1 MERSGDTN
9 TIGSASSESA
19 GAASSASASSA
30 STRLPW
36 LALGV
41 ALVLRIV
48 IGIDLFA
55 NDPLTRAP
63 VSDALYYDAWARTA
77 AAGEVWRPGE
87 AHWMPPLYPWL
98 LGVWYGL
105 FGGALGATL
114 VVQAAVGLVN
124 TWLFALLARRVVA
137 GRALTFAVWAW
148 VLYGPLVLT
157 ENRLLAENAA
167 LPFVLAGLVCGVN
180 VLERLRVS
188 RPAHLVALVAGLCFG
203 LAALARPNLVIG
215 PLGFALGAWIDLVR
229 ARRAGE
235 SVAAPRVCAV
245 VLALAALGAALP
257 LGAGLASNLARAD
270 AAVLVSANGG
280 VNFWLGNNPS
290 ARGTFAAPG
299 PQWGDIFAQRE
310 VAFAE
315 AARELGTEPGAL
327 SERDVS
333 SHFFGKGLDWLV
345 AHPVDG
351 ALLWAKKAAAS
362 LSSHEYDVQVT
373 EAAVRESA
381 RSLWLVCLPF
391 GAVLACAVLSRARG
405 VRWSGALIGWMVAV
419 EFAVLLYFS
428 YSRFRL
434 PWYPALVPFAAVGLA
449 SLFER
454 AQRPKIAVVV
464 VACVVC
470 AASFVPT
477 EGAYGRALRANALV
491 DAARALESRSA
502 DPKVQERRVHLLER
516 ALAIE
521 PNDAKALSDLAR
533 VALARGDER
542 RALELLEQANRV
554 DFPPVR
560 LELAQLLWSA
570 RDSAVY
576 DPRRG
581 RALVTDFIAER
592 GANAWGAL
600 ELGLALGDELLRR
613 APFEPSAKDEA
624 RALVAALALAQRGD
638 PRFDELAARVAALR

>member
-1 MERSGDTN
+1 VERTSDPN
-9 TIGSASSESA
+9 TT
-19 GAASSASASSA
+19 ASANRRPA
-30 STRLPW
+30 RTLW
-36 LALGV
+36 FALGV

-48 IGIDLFA
+48 IGADLFA

-77 AAGEVWRPGE
+77 AAGQVWRPGE

-98 LGVWYGL
+98 LGVWYGVS
-105 FGGALGATL
+105 GGALGATL
-114 VVQAAVGLVN
+114 ALQGLVGLVN
-124 TWLFALLARRVVA
+124 TWLFAQLARRVVA
-137 GRALTFAVWAW
+137 GRAFTFALFAW

-167 LPFVLAGLVCGVN
+167 LPCVLAGLVSGVN
-180 VLERLRVS
+180 VLERLRS
-188 RPAHLVALVAGLCFG
+188 GRAAPLLAIAAGLCFG

-215 PLGFALGAWIDLVR
+215 PLGFAIGAWLDLVR

-235 SVAAPRVCAV
+235 SVAAPRVCSV

-257 LGAGLASNLARAD
+257 LGVGLASNLARAD

-280 VNFWLGNNPS
+280 VNFFLGNNPS

-299 PQWGDIFAQRE
+299 PQWGDIFAQRA
-310 VAFAE
+310 VAFGE
-315 AARELGTEPGAL
+315 AARELGTTPEAL
-327 SERDVS
+327 DERAVS
-333 SHFFGKGLDWLV
+333 RHFFGKGLAWIV
-345 AHPVDG
+345 EHPLDA
-351 ALLWAKKAAAS
+351 ALLWSRKAAAS
-362 LSSHEYDVQVT
+362 LSSHEYDVQVV

-405 VRWSGALIGWMVAV
+405 VRWSGALIGWIVAV
-419 EFAVLLYFS
+419 EIAVLLYFS

-434 PWYPALVPFAAVGLA
+434 PWYPALVPFAAVGCA

-454 AQRPKIAVVV
+454 ERRPRLGVLVLAGGVL
-464 VACVVC
+464 
-470 AASFVPT
+470 AASFAPT
-477 EGAYGRALRANALV
+477 EGSYARALRANALV
-491 DAARALESRSA
+491 DAARALEARA
-502 DPKVQERRVHLLER
+502 GDPSVQEQRMHLLER
-516 ALAIE
+516 ALAVE

-533 VALARGDER
+533 IAVASGDER
-542 RALELLEQANRV
+542 RALELLERANRV

-581 RALVTDFIAER
+581 RALVTDYIAQR
-592 GANAWGAL
+592 GAEAWGAL
-600 ELGLALGDELLRR
+600 ELGLALGDELVRR
-613 APFEPSAKDEA
+613 APFEPSAADEA
-624 RALVAALALAQRGD
+624 RALVAALAAVHRGD
-638 PRFDELAARVAALR
+638 ERFDALAARVAALP